1 MIYSMTYTTPY
12 DIRRYFPGVTYA
24 VDHVVGCSFSNL
36 AIPSQ
41 IIEARA
47 RVHTRNKTH
56 YEKI

>member
-1 MIYSMTYTTPY
+1 MTYTTPY
-12 DIRRYFPGVTYA
+12 DTRRYFPGVTYA